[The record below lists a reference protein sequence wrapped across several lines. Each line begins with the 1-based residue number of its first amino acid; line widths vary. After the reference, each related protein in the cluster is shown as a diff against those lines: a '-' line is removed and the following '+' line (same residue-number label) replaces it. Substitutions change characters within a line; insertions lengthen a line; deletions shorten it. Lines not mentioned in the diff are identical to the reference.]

1 MTDGQQPPA
10 PHRYEEI
17 AADLRGA
24 IERGDFPEGS
34 RLPSENDIIRDYGV
48 ARNTARDALAV
59 IRHEGLAVARQGS
72 GTIVMAQKRIK
83 RDSRGRYSR
92 TRSRV
97 NSPFERDAA
106 TAGQRGDW
114 EAETIKVKSTP
125 EVARRLEIHSGAP
138 VNQTTYRFFADG
150 RPIQVSRSW
159 EPLSITEGTPVENPE
174 EGPALGVIA
183 RMDTI
188 GQAVDHVVEKVT
200 ARAASRDEV
209 KRLELPARG
218 TYVLVIERTHFVG
231 DTPVETCDIIFP
243 GDRYELTYDIP
254 VELEA

>member
-1 MTDGQQPPA
+1 MTDSQDAPT

-17 AADLRGA
+17 ASELRGA

-34 RLPSENDIIRDYGV
+34 RLPSENDIIRDYDV

-59 IRHEGLAVARQGS
+59 LRHEGLAAARQGS
-72 GTIVMAQKRIK
+72 GTIVSPRKRIK
-83 RDSRGRYSR
+83 RNSRGRYSR
-92 TRSRV
+92 TPSKV

-114 EAETIKVKSTP
+114 ECETVKVKATP
-125 EVARRLEIHSGAP
+125 EVARRLSLSPGEP
-138 VNQTTYRFFADG
+138 VTETTYRFFGDG
-150 RPIQVSRSW
+150 RPIQVSQSW
-159 EPLSITEGTPVENPE
+159 EPLALTGGTPIEKPE
-174 EGPALGVIA
+174 DGPAVGVIA

-209 KRLELPARG
+209 KRLDLPTRG
-218 TYVLVIERTHFVG
+218 SYVLVIERTHFVG
-231 DTPVETCDIIFP
+231 ETPVETCDIVFP